1 MQIAQEK
8 CVGCK
13 KCVKFCPM
21 DCIAVKDGRAWIDE
35 DECVDCGVCL
45 KSARCPVDAIF
56 MPKENF
62 EYPRAIRMQFSDVTV
77 KHPKTMTGG
86 RGTEEAK
93 TNDVTAKVKRNE
105 YELMLEFGRPCVG
118 VRLREIE
125 KLTTKIGDMGFEIL
139 DDNPIYPLLKEDG
152 SGEMKEE
159 FANEKVLS
167 AILELRIQ
175 GEALLL
181 SALEKIVPI
190 LNTMKTV
197 VSVGVV
203 SRFDEDGGISLI
215 DKLEKAGFPVRP
227 AAKINVG
234 LGRPLIP

>member
-1 MQIAQEK
+1 MQINQEK
-8 CVGCK
+8 CVGCG

-21 DCIAVKDGRAWIDE
+21 DCITVKERRAWIDE

-45 KSARCPVDAIF
+45 KSARCPVGAIF
-56 MPKENF
+56 MPEKNF

-125 KLTTKIGDMGFEIL
+125 KLTTKIGGMGFEIL
-139 DDNPIYPLLKEDG
+139 DDNPIYPLLNEDG
-152 SGEMKEE
+152 SGRFKEE
-159 FANEKVLS
+159 FAGEKVLS
-167 AILELRIQ
+167 AILELRVQ
-175 GEALLL
+175 GEDALLSSL
-181 SALEKIVPI
+181 KQIIPL

-203 SRFDEDGGISLI
+203 TRFDEGGGISLR

-234 LGRPLIP
+234 LGRPLIS